1 MCDDTTLAWC
11 TVGVTAGEVD
21 ARIISLKGSPTGSA
35 IQLVPKASRVSTWR
49 SFVTYNLHVT
59 TAGKYILGF
68 VGSSYNGGSDS
79 VYLTVVSAAAVQ
91 PEGLPGSGTDE
102 LNPQKARC
110 GRRAGLRP
118 GPRRLLHERHPPKRL
133 ELRQDRAS

>member
-35 IQLVPKASRVSTWR
+35 IQLVPKDSRVSTWR
-49 SFVTYNLHVT
+49 SFVTYNLQVT

-79 VYLTVVSAAAVQ
+79 VYLTIVSAAVQ

-110 GRRAGLRP
+110 GRRAGKRQ
-118 GPRRLLHERHPPKRL
+118 GSRRLLHERHRPKRL
-133 ELRQDRAS
+133 ELGQNRIS